1 MKKSNSIILLFILLI
16 ANWQIDANY
25 ISDRPF
31 TLRKPV
37 YKASLMDE
45 NVYIKIFSQ
54 LKIQS
59 FSLSS
64 DIGNFQIFGDG
75 KEIGSTSQYSILK
88 FSYLNDSIEIKT
100 YELNLGRYKHVMVSS
115 RDSTQAFRLKLINPE
130 RKARFYEGYLQID
143 TEAKYLKLINE
154 INLDKYIAGVVQAES
169 GRRSHKEFYKVQAI
183 LARTFALSHL
193 QKHVTEG
200 FGLCDYTHCQV
211 YFGKTSELDIIKAVH
226 ETTDKV
232 VVDENLNL
240 IDAAFHSNSGGQ
252 TVNSEEV
259 WGTKLNYLRSVNDSF
274 STQMPNAKWE
284 RKMAKEDWLSYLKLK
299 HNYPIEDSSANW
311 LALNFKQENRK
322 QYLEANRTKIPL
334 KNIRTDLQ
342 LKSTFFSIYPHGDS
356 LVFKGRGYGH
366 GVGMCQEGAMNMTK
380 LGYSYGDIINFYYQK
395 TQLINLHQLHFF
407 KDE

>member
-1 MKKSNSIILLFILLI
+1 MRKNNSVIILLLLLV
-16 ANWQIDANY
+16 ANRHIDANY
-25 ISDRPF
+25 LADFPF
-31 TLRKPV
+31 VSHKPL
-37 YKASLMDE
+37 YKASLTDE
-45 NVYIKIFSQ
+45 NVFIKIFSQ

-59 FSLSS
+59 FSISS
-64 DIGNFQIFGDG
+64 DAGTYQIFGDG
-75 KEIGSTSQYSILK
+75 KEIGSTANYSILK
-88 FSYLNDSIEIKT
+88 FTYINDSIEIKT
-100 YELNLGRYKHVMVSS
+100 YELNLGKYKHITISS
-115 RDSTQAFRLKLINPE
+115 KDSIQAFRLKLINPE
-130 RKARFYEGYLQID
+130 RKPRFYEGYLLVD
-143 TEAKYLKLINE
+143 TENKNLKLINE

-169 GRRSHKEFYKVQAI
+169 GRKSHKEFYKVQAI

-211 YFGKTSELDIIKAVH
+211 YFGKTSETDIVKAVN

-252 TVNSEEV
+252 TVNSEDV

-274 STQMPNAKWE
+274 SNKMPNARWE

-299 HNYPIEDSSANW
+299 HNYPIDDSSANQ

-322 QYLEANRTKIPL
+322 QFLEANRTKIPL
-334 KNIRTDLQ
+334 KNIRNDLQ
-342 LKSTFFSIYPHGDS
+342 LKSTFFSIYPLGDS
-356 LVFKGRGYGH
+356 LIFKGRGYGH
-366 GVGMCQEGAMNMTK
+366 GVGMCQEGAMHMTK
-380 LGYSYGDIINFYYQK
+380 LGYSYSDIINFYYQK